1 MEELI
6 IIIIFL
12 MFHWKRARI
21 HACIY
26 MFDKKHTHRKVRGKR
41 ELLMMKPLQSSA
53 AGAAGLS

>member
-1 MEELI
+1 M
-6 IIIIFL
+6 
-12 MFHWKRARI
+12 RARI

-26 MFDKKHTHRKVRGKR
+26 MFDKKTYTHRKVRGKR